1 MRAIGVV
8 GVLGAM
14 ALAALAAVRVRRRTG
29 PGADPGAVVVGALA
43 VVLLFGG
50 VVAWRV
56 PSDPPPAAVTA
67 GGTPVGT
74 PMPTT
79 TGTRPANTVPATTA
93 PATSE
98 APTTTTAASSTTTA
112 PTTTA
117 RPTSTPAP
125 TTAPTTA
132 APAPTAAPRVL
143 LLGDSLVWQSQ
154 TSFTTELNGRGAE
167 VRLIGGPKQCLDWN
181 NSAWAGELRQ
191 AVATYRPD
199 IVVLESAIFNELD
212 RKYFDGL
219 PDTDADVARWT
230 VLAEQLTDI
239 AQAGGAQVHWVLAPI
254 PGPGAAYYGP
264 VATRVPQANAIYRQ
278 ISAARGLSV
287 IDWGQVFSPDGQY
300 HETVP
305 DEQGN
310 PVVVHVAD
318 QMHFNE
324 AGQALMARFTARAL
338 FG

>member
-1 MRAIGVV
+1 
-8 GVLGAM
+8 
-14 ALAALAAVRVRRRTG
+14 
-29 PGADPGAVVVGALA
+29 
-43 VVLLFGG
+43 
-50 VVAWRV
+50 
-56 PSDPPPAAVTA
+56 
-67 GGTPVGT
+67 
-74 PMPTT
+74 
-79 TGTRPANTVPATTA
+79 
-93 PATSE
+93 
-98 APTTTTAASSTTTA
+98 
-112 PTTTA
+112 
-117 RPTSTPAP
+117 
-125 TTAPTTA
+125 
-132 APAPTAAPRVL
+132 VL
-143 LLGDSLVWQSQ
+143 LLGDFLVWQSQ
-154 TSFTTELNGRGAE
+154 SSFTTELQRPRRRGSADRRPEAMLGLEQLGLGGRA
-167 VRLIGGPKQCLDWN
+167 
-181 NSAWAGELRQ
+181 AQ

-199 IVVLESAIFNELD
+199 IIVLESAIFNELD

-230 VLAEQLTDI
+230 ALAEQLTDI
-239 AQAGGAQVHWVLAPI
+239 AQSGGARVHWVLAPI